1 MGKQDKLFHEASAV
15 RRAIMGLPGA
25 RARWDLRRK
34 YGMSDAQ
41 LRKAIQD
48 EMDCFGDVRTFY
60 MRVKWQS
67 LPDPTITYTCG
78 DSEPVTVSGKDLV
91 RLVRKVIRIRR
102 PIEMQLEES
111 Q

>member
-1 MGKQDKLFHEASAV
+1 MYKSAIALGKQDKLFHEAI

-48 EMDCFGDVRTFY
+48 EMDCFGDLLRCSYLRNHNEGRYLYPF
-60 MRVKWQS
+60 
-67 LPDPTITYTCG
+67 
-78 DSEPVTVSGKDLV
+78 
-91 RLVRKVIRIRR
+91 
-102 PIEMQLEES
+102 
-111 Q
+111 